1 MPVLIRPAALTDIK
15 PIAAIYHEAVSLGTA
30 SFEIEPPSEAEMK
43 RRMETLLDGGFPYI
57 VAEDGGTIAGYAY
70 AGPYRPRIAYRFTLE
85 DSIYLAP
92 AHQRKGIGN
101 ALMASLLADSE
112 QRGFRQMI
120 AVIGDSA
127 NTGSVAVHARAG
139 FEMTGT

>member
-1 MPVLIRPAALTDIK
+1 
-15 PIAAIYHEAVSLGTA
+15 
-30 SFEIEPPSEAEMK
+30 
-43 RRMETLLDGGFPYI
+43 METLLDGGFPYI
-57 VAEDGGTIAGYAY
+57 VAEDGGDIAGYAY

-101 ALMASLLADSE
+101 RAAWPALLAESE

-127 NTGSVAVHARAG
+127 NDGLDRACNTRRLRDDRHLPTSDRLQIRPLARSRC
-139 FEMTGT
+139 